1 MTPTD
6 TAGLVQPDSHV
17 RFVGADMRTL
27 LFANPPQLYPVN
39 HYQSLVLAHLACQE
53 AESTALQAGRALTSL
68 RAVEICCGGG
78 PAAIAMKAAGVG
90 FVGASDIQ
98 EVSLQQLRRNA
109 SLNALTLDR
118 VEQGSGV
125 DSWIS
130 AEPWLDLVA
139 CNPPCLPDAL
149 VDTRLGQ
156 PWQTAMKGGEGGCEL
171 LFGIMKALDRV
182 LLPHGR
188 FVFVVTSM
196 MDFRRIAAFLQGHAG
211 RHWRICPSTP
221 VAAPYCRLDEAV
233 VPRLLAM
240 REAGQIFVWKGED
253 GWLWRLTWGVAVGA
267 SAMALSSERPAF
279 GFYPYGFIPLAPD
292 YRRALEIFAQPV
304 PDNPMPKVAPR

>member
-6 TAGLVQPDSHV
+6 TAGFAQSDSLV
-17 RFVGADMRTL
+17 RFTAGDMRTL
-27 LFANPPQLYPVN
+27 LFANPSNLYPVN
-39 HYQSLVLAHLACQE
+39 RYQSLVLAHLACQE
-53 AESTALQAGRALTSL
+53 AASTALQAQRTLASL

-98 EVSLQQLRRNA
+98 EVSLRQLRRNA

-125 DSWIS
+125 EPWIG
-130 AEPWLDLVA
+130 AEPWLDLIA

-171 LFGIMKALDRV
+171 LFGIINALRQV
-182 LLPHGR
+182 LLSHGR
-188 FVFVVTSM
+188 LLFVVTSM
-196 MDFRRIAAFLQGHAG
+196 MDFRRIAAFLQAHGSQ
-211 RHWRICPSTP
+211 HWRVCPSTP

-267 SAMALSSERPAF
+267 SAWSSERPSF

-292 YRRALEIFAQPV
+292 YRRALEIFEQPV
-304 PDNPMPKVAPR
+304 PDNPMPKVAPH